1 MVFLKNWQ
9 KVVSI
14 KIKKAVFIF
23 LFVLLSLSFIV
34 CSSSIFC
41 FTVKLLFSLLTETCD
56 LSLQISATKADPNL
70 GFMIQT
76 CFISP
81 DSSPLT
87 PSDYVVIE
95 NICPKDDSVRY
106 YPQRGNFP
114 IPHAQMD
121 RKRISFT
128 YRSMFDVSL
137 IFLHCEMSLCTRRND
152 MEINL
157 PEVES
162 II

>member
-1 MVFLKNWQ
+1 MVFMKNWQ
-9 KVVSI
+9 KSCI
-14 KIKKAVFIF
+14 NQDKE
-23 LFVLLSLSFIV
+23 
-34 CSSSIFC
+34 SSISFSLC
-41 FTVKLLFSLLTETCD
+41 LAVSLFYCLQQKHILSHSKRTFSLLTETCD

-76 CFISP
+76 CIISP

-95 NICPKDDSVRY
+95 NICPKDDSVLY
-106 YPQRGNFP
+106 YPQRGDFP
-114 IPHAQMD
+114 IPHAQID
-121 RKRISFT
+121 RKRFSFT
-128 YRSMFDVSL
+128 YRSKFDVSL

-152 MEINL
+152 KEMNL
-157 PEVES
+157 PEVET